1 MGLFTNSFSDCLSL
15 NQRQNESI
23 LVIHIFFGG
32 GGDFKSEKMKAK
44 ITPKSPENE
53 AVLSSVHDEKT
64 VRRLPIFF

>member
-44 ITPKSPENE
+44 GGLQIGKNEGENHPKITRK
-53 AVLSSVHDEKT
+53 
-64 VRRLPIFF
+64 